1 MATTKIWAIRSDL
14 SASISYVVD
23 SKKTENLRSAIDYVT
38 KEEKVWADQFC
49 SGINCDVES
58 ALVEFQLVKKQF
70 SKEGGILAHH
80 AVQSFMPGEVDAEK
94 AHEIGVKLA
103 NKMWGERFQVIVTTH
118 LDKKHIHNHFIIN
131 SVSFRD
137 GKKYNGCRE
146 SYRQLQQLSDEYCK
160 SAGLSVIGLALNE
173 SYEDLRYEK
182 RRFHLREYI
191 RNDID
196 LAVSK
201 SISMEEFYANLK
213 RAGYQIK
220 FGKHIAV
227 SIDGKR
233 FVRLRSLKDEAY
245 QIDGIRKRIAENYS
259 RNFAAPIIR
268 KSRKRKR
275 CKKSHFK
282 LSGYMALYYRYL
294 FMLGKK
300 VNKRYPKRIP
310 YHIAKEV
317 SSLDDI
323 SREIRLIKKRGIE
336 NTNDLARVRKSIEQE
351 YKSFEKKREQKRKE
365 VRRVVPE
372 NEKAHQ
378 KKEIMELTRKLK
390 VLREDMKACERIAA
404 RTLNESGKKEVCALK
419 TYVDNEKGVRANE
432 HRERDRGSAR

>member
-1 MATTKIWAIRSDL
+1 
-14 SASISYVVD
+14 
-23 SKKTENLRSAIDYVT
+23 
-38 KEEKVWADQFC
+38 
-49 SGINCDVES
+49 
-58 ALVEFQLVKKQF
+58 
-70 SKEGGILAHH
+70 
-80 AVQSFMPGEVDAEK
+80 
-94 AHEIGVKLA
+94 
-103 NKMWGERFQVIVTTH
+103 
-118 LDKKHIHNHFIIN
+118 
-131 SVSFRD
+131 
-137 GKKYNGCRE
+137 
-146 SYRQLQQLSDEYCK
+146 
-160 SAGLSVIGLALNE
+160 
-173 SYEDLRYEK
+173 
-182 RRFHLREYI
+182 
-191 RNDID
+191 
-196 LAVSK
+196 
-201 SISMEEFYANLK
+201 
-213 RAGYQIK
+213 
-220 FGKHIAV
+220 
-227 SIDGKR
+227 
-233 FVRLRSLKDEAY
+233 
-245 QIDGIRKRIAENYS
+245 
-259 RNFAAPIIR
+259 
-268 KSRKRKR
+268 
-275 CKKSHFK
+275 
-282 LSGYMALYYRYL
+282 MALYYRYL

-365 VRRVVPE
+365 VRRVMPE